1 MSLDPQILIIGGGA
15 SGLAAARVAA
25 TYGARVALLDELA
38 STQIEQLSEN
48 LDVHRARVWGVFP
61 AWEAAAAIG
70 LEPIRISAPIVILAT
85 GSFETTVPFSGSTL
99 PGVMTATGFS
109 RLVSL
114 GLVPGQRVALVE
126 DGPEDQNLIEMI
138 AKVEC
143 DLVARTGPAKA
154 TVNGNGQVESI
165 TINGQSLRTDIVIV
179 SGRRLP
185 DVALAAMAGCRLELE
200 IDETSWRVV
209 ADAAGRTSI
218 ENVWACG
225 DVRGCGV
232 DPGTAAFE
240 GRLSGMGAC
249 ATLGL
254 VDQSMVDA
262 LLSTSSESSVMRQPA
277 APDTAYQQPWIQS
290 LPVPKEGNTA

>member
-1 MSLDPQILIIGGGA
+1 MSLDPQILIIGGGT
-15 SGLAAARVAA
+15 SGLAAASAAA

-38 STQIEQLSEN
+38 PIEPNQPTEN
-48 LDVHRARVWGVFP
+48 LEVYRARVWGVFP

-70 LEPIRISAPIVILAT
+70 LEPFRVSAPVVILAT
-85 GSFETTVPFSGSTL
+85 GSFETTVPFPGSTL

-114 GLVPGQRVALVE
+114 GLIPGQRVALVE
-126 DGPEDQNLIEMI
+126 DGPENQNLIDLI
-138 AKVEC
+138 AEVGC
-143 DLVARTGPAKA
+143 DLVARTGPAEV
-154 TVNGNGQVESI
+154 TVSGNGQVEAV
-165 TINGQSLRTDIVIV
+165 TIGNRSTPADIVIV
-179 SGRRLP
+179 AGRRLP

-225 DVRGCGV
+225 DIRGRGI
-232 DPGTAAFE
+232 DPVAAAFE
-240 GRLSGMGAC
+240 GRLCAVGAC

-262 LLSTSSESSVMRQPA
+262 LLSTSSEFSVQRQPA
-277 APDTAYQQPWIQS
+277 APDGAYQQPWIQP
-290 LPVPKEGNTA
+290 LPVPEEGNIA